1 MVETKET
8 TKVIE
13 EKPVLDK
20 VETEVRKEVV
30 EKPHIHE
37 NIKQQEIEI
46 HEKPVLKEVLHPE
59 KEVLIKD
66 QDKFEVVGRE
76 ETLREKERLLAEM
89 QEQAASHAVHM
100 EEKEAVHVSQEAP
113 SVTREKEVQKEIVEK
128 PIVTEVH
135 YQPITEIHEQNTQR
149 TIHEKPVVKVVRD
162 NTARE
167 TVVAKEPL
175 ATTTTATTTTTTITA
190 TTTVPGA
197 STKTTLGEKLH
208 NLKESIK
215 EKFKSS

>member
-8 TKVIE
+8 TKVTE

-89 QEQAASHAVHM
+89 KEQAAYHAVHM
-100 EEKEAVHVSQEAP
+100 EEKGAVHVSQEAP
-113 SVTREKEVQKEIVEK
+113 SVTREKEVQKEIIEK

-149 TIHEKPVVKVVRD
+149 TIYEKPVVKVVRD
-162 NTARE
+162 NTEKE

-175 ATTTTATTTTTTITA
+175 ATTTTTA
-190 TTTVPGA
+190 TTTVPGT